1 MCGMLRFTPDQVRDM
16 SLSEAFLAM
25 EGFAEMQ
32 QAQAGVRP
40 DEFPT
45 QEEHDELMKLVGRG
59 SRDGE

>member
-1 MCGMLRFTPDQVRDM
+1 M

-32 QAQAGVRP
+32 QAQAGVKP

-45 QEEHDELMKLVGRG
+45 QDEHDEIMRLVGRG
-59 SRDGE
+59 APL

>member
-1 MCGMLRFTPDQVRDM
+1 MTGMLRFTPDQVRDM

-59 SRDGE
+59 SSDGK

>member
-1 MCGMLRFTPDQVRDM
+1 MLRFTPTEVREM

-32 QAQAGVRP
+32 QAQAGVKP

-45 QEEHDELMKLVGRG
+45 QEEHDEIMQLVGRG
-59 SRDGE
+59 APL

>member
-1 MCGMLRFTPDQVRDM
+1 M
-16 SLSEAFLAM
+16 SLNEAFLAM

-32 QAQAGVRP
+32 QAQAGVKP

-59 SRDGE
+59 APL